1 MIDLL
6 GFIVIGIISGWLAGK
21 LTKGKGFGLT
31 VNLIIG
37 IIGSLLGGFLFKI
50 LGFSSDGII
59 ASIIVST
66 VGAILTLYL
75 VNRIKEN
82 I

>member
-1 MIDLL
+1 MVDLL
-6 GFIVIGIISGWLAGK
+6 GFIIIGIISGWLAGK

-37 IIGSLLGGFLFKI
+37 ILGSLLGGFLFRL
-50 LGFSSDGII
+50 LGFYSDGII

-75 VNRIKEN
+75 VNKIKESL
-82 I
+82 